1 MLNYVNLFSL
11 STSDDKTK
19 VVVHLGQNY
28 PDPFSEEGDSIENEI
43 ITSVILDADTAIA
56 LSACILDN
64 LDQLEHVDDEDASS
78 NE

>member
-1 MLNYVNLFSL
+1 MFNYVNSFSL

-28 PDPFSEEGDSIENEI
+28 PDPFSEEDDSIENEI